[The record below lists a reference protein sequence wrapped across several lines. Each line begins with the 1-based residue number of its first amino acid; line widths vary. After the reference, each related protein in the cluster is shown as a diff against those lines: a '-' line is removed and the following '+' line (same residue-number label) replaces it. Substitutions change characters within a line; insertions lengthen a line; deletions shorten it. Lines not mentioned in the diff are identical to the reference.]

1 MSYMG
6 PLLLQVVLIGLNA
19 IFASAEIAVI
29 SMNDTKL
36 QKMAKEGDTR
46 AKRLVALTEQ
56 PTKFLST
63 IQVAITLAGLLG
75 SAFAAENFAGALV
88 TAIQGTGV
96 GISAAVLETFAVFV
110 ITLILAYFNLVFG
123 ELVPKRVG
131 MKKAEGLA
139 LGMSGMLTVVSRF
152 FAPLVWLLT
161 ASTNG
166 ILKLMGINPEDEDEV
181 VSEEE
186 IYMMLEVG
194 AEKGTIDREETEWI
208 RNVFAFDDTSVDE
221 VCTHRVDVT
230 ALGLEETDE
239 EWKETILQSRFTY
252 YPVYG
257 EDQDDI
263 VGVLNTKDYFRLEE
277 RNRETI
283 MAKAVEK
290 PYYVP
295 ETMKA
300 DVLFRNMKK
309 ERKHFAVVLD
319 EYGGL
324 SGVISMHDLMELLVG
339 DLDESDKE
347 IVSVGENIWKISGGA
362 SLDDV
367 AEELEIKLPVEE
379 YDTFGGYIFGEL
391 GKIPDDGAKFVLEA
405 GGMKIQ
411 VEKVENHRIIDTI
424 VSREKVVPVENS
436 EEV

>member
-1 MSYMG
+1 
-6 PLLLQVVLIGLNA
+6 
-19 IFASAEIAVI
+19 
-29 SMNDTKL
+29 
-36 QKMAKEGDTR
+36 
-46 AKRLVALTEQ
+46 
-56 PTKFLST
+56 
-63 IQVAITLAGLLG
+63 
-75 SAFAAENFAGALV
+75 
-88 TAIQGTGV
+88 
-96 GISAAVLETFAVFV
+96 
-110 ITLILAYFNLVFG
+110 
-123 ELVPKRVG
+123 
-131 MKKAEGLA
+131 
-139 LGMSGMLTVVSRF
+139 MSGMLTMVSRF

-166 ILKLMGINPEDEDEV
+166 ILKLLGIDPEDEDEV

-208 RNVFAFDDTSVDE
+208 RNVFAFDDTPVEE

-239 EWKETILQSRFTY
+239 EWKKIILQSRFTY
-252 YPVYG
+252 YPVYK

-263 VGVLNTKDYFRLEE
+263 VGVLNTKDYFRLEDKS
-277 RNRETI
+277 RGNI
-283 MAKAVEK
+283 LKKAVEK

-300 DVLFRNMKK
+300 DVLFRNMKREK
-309 ERKHFAVVLD
+309 KHFAVVLD

-339 DLDESDKE
+339 ELNEDDKE
-347 IVSVGENIWKISGGA
+347 IVSVGENTWKISGSA

-367 AEELEIKLPVEE
+367 AEELELKLPVEE
-379 YDTFGGYIFGEL
+379 YDTFGGYIFGVL

-405 GGMKIQ
+405 DGMKIQ

-424 VSREKVVPVENS
+424 VRREKAVSVENS
-436 EEV
+436 EKV

>member
-6 PLLLQVVLIGLNA
+6 PLILQVVLIALNA

-36 QKMAKEGDTR
+36 QKMAKEGDAR

-88 TAIQGTGV
+88 AAIQGTGV

-139 LGMSGMLTVVSRF
+139 LGMSGMLTMVSKF

-166 ILKLMGINPEDEDEV
+166 ILKLLGINPEDEDET

-230 ALGLEETDE
+230 ALGLEESDE
-239 EWKETILQSRFTY
+239 EWKEIILQSRFTY
-252 YPVYG
+252 YPVYN

-263 VGVLNTKDYFRLEE
+263 VGVLNTKDYFRLEDKS
-277 RNRETI
+277 RENI
-283 MAKAVEK
+283 LAKAVEK

-300 DVLFRNMKK
+300 DVLFHNMKK

-339 DLDESDKE
+339 DLDEDEKE
-347 IVSVGENIWKISGGA
+347 IIAVGENTWKISGSA

-367 AEELEIKLPVEE
+367 SEELELKLPVEE

-411 VEKVENHRIIDTI
+411 VEKVENHRIIDTV

>member
-6 PLLLQVVLIGLNA
+6 PLILQVVLIALNA

-88 TAIQGTGV
+88 AAIQGTGV

-139 LGMSGMLTVVSRF
+139 LGMSSMLTMVSKF

-166 ILKLMGINPEDEDEV
+166 ILKLLGINPEDEDET

-230 ALGLEETDE
+230 ALGLEESDE
-239 EWKETILQSRFTY
+239 EWKEIILQSRFTY
-252 YPVYG
+252 YPVYR

-263 VGVLNTKDYFRLEE
+263 VGVLNTKDYFRLEDKS
-277 RNRETI
+277 RETVL
-283 MAKAVEK
+283 AKAVEK

-300 DVLFRNMKK
+300 DVLFHNMKK

-367 AEELEIKLPVEE
+367 AEELELKLPVEE

-411 VEKVENHRIIDTI
+411 VEKVENHRIIDTV